1 MTGSL
6 FRVSKIPLSADR
18 VDDGAVSCK
27 PSAKVRTAFG
37 TGAETQQDN
46 QHTNFLPRS
55 MPFSSPA
62 DAATRKPSHLH
73 VIVDGIRKRDEEFRP
88 RILAR
93 LSAHS
98 VDDET
103 FAMEQSAPSSP
114 GASNIGAWA
123 PATEKDK
130 GSVERP
136 EDICICDDWDLEEAM
151 IQLEDAGEIV
161 WNGTEERARTDDIGC
176 LLLLL
181 DDNAAPSSDVEDAAG
196 LWWSPCCSSF

>member
-1 MTGSL
+1 
-6 FRVSKIPLSADR
+6 
-18 VDDGAVSCK
+18 
-27 PSAKVRTAFG
+27 
-37 TGAETQQDN
+37 
-46 QHTNFLPRS
+46 
-55 MPFSSPA
+55 MPSSPA
-62 DAATRKPSHLH
+62 DAATRKYLH
-73 VIVDGIRKRDEEFRP
+73 VIVDGIRKRDEEFRS

-114 GASNIGAWA
+114 GASNIDAWA
-123 PATEKDK
+123 PAMEMDE

-161 WNGTEERARTDDIGC
+161 WNDSGGCERTAERSYLQQ
-176 LLLLL
+176 LLNN
-181 DDNAAPSSDVEDAAG
+181 NAAPSSDTEDAAG
-196 LWWSPCCSSF
+196 LWWSP